1 MGNPIYAVPK
11 SKSEFTHVYI
21 QVRSPRPQ
29 PPLGIFPH
37 TGPRSSSSTIAGR
50 RTGRQSRLWTENLTR
65 HDTTTA
71 TILCARRQNILPDC
85 VSFFFL
91 SFFHWP
97 RLQLRVRDQSGSDV
111 YFKMKRRLPLGL
123 LQDAY
128 CQREQLDLSKLCF
141 LYKGRRIIPDETP
154 EELDMEQVV
163 TVDVVKLD

>member
-1 MGNPIYAVPK
+1 
-11 SKSEFTHVYI
+11 
-21 QVRSPRPQ
+21 
-29 PPLGIFPH
+29 
-37 TGPRSSSSTIAGR
+37 
-50 RTGRQSRLWTENLTR
+50 
-65 HDTTTA
+65 
-71 TILCARRQNILPDC
+71 
-85 VSFFFL
+85 
-91 SFFHWP
+91 
-97 RLQLRVRDQSGSDV
+97 V

>member
-1 MGNPIYAVPK
+1 MGNPIYAAPK

-21 QVRSPRPQ
+21 
-29 PPLGIFPH
+29 
-37 TGPRSSSSTIAGR
+37 
-50 RTGRQSRLWTENLTR
+50 
-65 HDTTTA
+65 
-71 TILCARRQNILPDC
+71 
-85 VSFFFL
+85 
-91 SFFHWP
+91 
-97 RLQLRVRDQSGSDV
+97 QLRVRDQSGSDV

-163 TVDVVKLD
+163 TVDVIKLE

>member
-21 QVRSPRPQ
+21 QVSRAAVERDHPYSLLPLAEEPRLTLLRPCSLVRLVPPSPFSRRRRRSSPRPRN
-29 PPLGIFPH
+29 P
-37 TGPRSSSSTIAGR
+37 
-50 RTGRQSRLWTENLTR
+50 
-65 HDTTTA
+65 
-71 TILCARRQNILPDC
+71 
-85 VSFFFL
+85 
-91 SFFHWP
+91 
-97 RLQLRVRDQSGSDV
+97 QLRVRDQSGSDV

>member
-1 MGNPIYAVPK
+1 VVLDSRSPQASRESVVGRWRRSKQERERGAMGNPIYAVPK

-21 QVRSPRPQ
+21 
-29 PPLGIFPH
+29 
-37 TGPRSSSSTIAGR
+37 
-50 RTGRQSRLWTENLTR
+50 
-65 HDTTTA
+65 
-71 TILCARRQNILPDC
+71 
-85 VSFFFL
+85 
-91 SFFHWP
+91 
-97 RLQLRVRDQSGSDV
+97 QLRVRDQSGSDV